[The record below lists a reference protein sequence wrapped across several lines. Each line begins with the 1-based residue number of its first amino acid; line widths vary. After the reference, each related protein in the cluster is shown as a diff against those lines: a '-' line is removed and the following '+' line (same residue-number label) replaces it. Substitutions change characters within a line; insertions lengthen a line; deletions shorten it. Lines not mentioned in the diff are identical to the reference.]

1 MSSSRPRTA
10 TRRTCP
16 CTKPSRRTSW
26 SRTAWTAVRSP
37 ALTAPPF
44 GRSCRI
50 SISGRAPSGWWASS
64 SRRSTSLATGRRAV
78 ITTMPTLG
86 KKSAM
91 DDVDARL
98 ATAGARGGARA
109 LQVLRPNSRF
119 ARACGRVKWR
129 PLLRALHRDTG
140 YVAVG
145 LTFVYATSGLAVNH
159 VADWDPNFHNTS
171 ETHEIGGPLPED
183 DAAAGAKVTEA
194 LGIREA
200 PKEVY
205 REGDEL
211 QKPRFFVRAANWLHL
226 NRGKK
231 GWTYFADS
239 YAVGLLF
246 LATSGLFMLSGKKG
260 FFGRGAVLVAIGVAA
275 PLAYMLAV
283 RG

>member
-1 MSSSRPRTA
+1 M
-10 TRRTCP
+10 
-16 CTKPSRRTSW
+16 
-26 SRTAWTAVRSP
+26 
-37 ALTAPPF
+37 
-44 GRSCRI
+44 
-50 SISGRAPSGWWASS
+50 
-64 SRRSTSLATGRRAV
+64 
-78 ITTMPTLG
+78 
-86 KKSAM
+86 
-91 DDVDARL
+91 
-98 ATAGARGGARA
+98 
-109 LQVLRPNSRF
+109 
-119 ARACGRVKWR
+119 KWR

-211 QKPRFFVRAANWLHL
+211 EVLFEHRTLHVTAATGHVVDEQQKPRFFVRAANWLHL